1 MSGDNQSNVS
11 GGNDPQA
18 SGEGAKDFVSHD
30 SYVKAVGEAKR
41 AKEKLAEANARLQ
54 EVDQLIKQ
62 QKEAKL
68 LEEKNFTEL
77 LSQKNSEIE
86 RLVAENQ
93 NHVKDKLDFRK
104 MNAAVG
110 LLQQKGINIDPKYM
124 GLLPI
129 DNILINEESGEV
141 VADSVVNVVE
151 SFQKEH
157 PRLVTPLGKLL
168 PNQKSG
174 QSQNRLSLDQ
184 WKKLGRD
191 EKRKALEEK
200 RVDHPGLN

>member
-1 MSGDNQSNVS
+1 MPSQSI
-11 GGNDPQA
+11 QC
-18 SGEGAKDFVSHD
+18 GAKDFVSHD